1 MSTDD
6 IGSVT
11 EFDEDTM
18 VIDLAA
24 VPDRAGPAL
33 LPAGTYNASVEN
45 VEYKRSQRS
54 NNPMLEWRFRV
65 EPQEGQERGN
75 VLFWHTVLN
84 HPNGLSNL
92 KQAVSSIAPD
102 IDLSAFHPID
112 HASQLLGRECRV
124 RVRVR
129 KTDDGTERNEVVSVS
144 APAVGDD
151 GFLPQ

>member
-1 MSTDD
+1 
-6 IGSVT
+6 
-11 EFDEDTM
+11 M
-18 VIDLAA
+18 VLDLSA

-33 LPAGTYNASVEN
+33 LPAGNYGASVEN

-54 NNPMLEWRFRV
+54 NNPMLEWRFRTA
-65 EPQEGQERGN
+65 PQEGQERGN

-92 KQAVSSIAPD
+92 KQAVTAIAPD
-102 IDLSAFHPID
+102 IDLSQFHPVND
-112 HASQLLGRECRV
+112 SPALLGRECKV

-144 APAVGDD
+144 APDLGDE
-151 GFLPQ
+151 GFLPS